1 MNSNTDVEKSQS
13 SESSTAADYLI
24 MKKNDTTRLA
34 INLKKLIAVQREEYK
49 ADMLEYNM
57 LEKLYERTTR
67 ELQTTNNA
75 IRTSVHQYISSNE
88 LKSSVRTIIKLH
100 AVRYK
105 LDQSKIIQQIH
116 EQ

>member
-1 MNSNTDVEKSQS
+1 MKEGAG
-13 SESSTAADYLI
+13 TA
-24 MKKNDTTRLA
+24 RSA
-34 INLKKLIAVQREEYK
+34 INLKELIVVQREEYK

-67 ELQTTNNA
+67 ELQTIDNA
-75 IRTSVHQYISSNE
+75 IRTSAQQYISSNE
-88 LKSSVRTIIKLH
+88 LRSFARKIIKLL
-100 AVRYK
+100 AARYK

>member
-1 MNSNTDVEKSQS
+1 MR
-13 SESSTAADYLI
+13 ESVDTARSAFILKELI
-24 MKKNDTTRLA
+24 VA
-34 INLKKLIAVQREEYK
+34 QRKEYK

-67 ELQTTNNA
+67 ELQTIDNA
-75 IRTSVHQYISSNE
+75 IRTSTQQYISSNE
-88 LKSSVRTIIKLH
+88 LRSLARKIIKLL

>member
-1 MNSNTDVEKSQS
+1 
-13 SESSTAADYLI
+13 
-24 MKKNDTTRLA
+24 MKKSDTARSA
-34 INLKKLIAVQREEYK
+34 INLKELIAVQREEYK

-57 LEKLYERTTR
+57 LKKLYERTIR
-67 ELQTTNNA
+67 EFQTIDNA
-75 IRTSVHQYISSNE
+75 IKTFAQQYISFNE
-88 LKSSVRTIIKLH
+88 LRSFARKIIKLL